1 MPIIFRQ
8 SKTFRKSFSK
18 LDGELKKKAL
28 KKFEYFV
35 NDPFHPSL
43 RIRKME
49 GKKDI
54 YEGHIT
60 LTCVFIFKYYIDDE
74 GNTICEALDIGTHEI
89 YR

>member
-60 LTCVFIFKYYIDDE
+60 FIDD
-74 GNTICEALDIGTHEI
+74 AI
-89 YR
+89 YILVNHTNNF